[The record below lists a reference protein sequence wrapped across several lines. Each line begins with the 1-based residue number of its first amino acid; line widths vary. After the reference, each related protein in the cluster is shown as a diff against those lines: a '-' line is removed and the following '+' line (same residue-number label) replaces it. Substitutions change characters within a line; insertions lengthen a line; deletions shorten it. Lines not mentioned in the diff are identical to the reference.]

1 MQAGMLR
8 ALFERGV
15 VPDLLVGTSVGALN
29 AAFVASRPQ
38 TVETADQLARV
49 WHELRREQIFPL
61 SLRTLVVGLSGHRDH
76 LVPDGGLRRLVAR
89 HVEFADLGDAAV
101 PLHVVAFDLTENCE
115 VLLSRGSTLDV
126 ITAAAS
132 IPGIFPPVPI
142 AGRSL
147 VDGGVINNTPISHA
161 VALGAK
167 RIFVLPTREAGRAPG
182 RTSRGALGAAIE
194 GLSLLTDGRLQF
206 DLARYSKNA
215 ELVVLPAPNS
225 LDVQPTNFTHSQRL
239 IGEALAA
246 TREFLGRADTRYPLD
261 PDPREQGGLS
271 LDVVP
276 RLARFA

>member
-8 ALFERGV
+8 ALYERGI
-15 VPDLLVGTSVGALN
+15 VPDLLVGTSAGALN

-38 TVETADQLARV
+38 TVETADELARV

-61 SLRTLVVGLSGHRDH
+61 SVRALVVGLAGHRDH
-76 LVPDGGLRRLVAR
+76 LVPDGGLRGLVAR
-89 HVEFADLGDAAV
+89 HIEFADLGDAAV

-115 VLLSRGSTLDV
+115 VLLSCGPTLDV

-142 AGRSL
+142 GGRSL

-167 RIFVLPTREAGRAPG
+167 RIFVLRTREAGRVPS
-182 RTSRGALGAAIE
+182 RTHRGALGAAIE
-194 GLSLLTDGRLQF
+194 GLSLLTDGRLRF
-206 DLARYSKNA
+206 DLARYSKDA

-225 LDVQPTNFTHSQRL
+225 LDVQPTNFSHSQRL
-239 IGEALAA
+239 IGESLAA
-246 TREFLGRADTRYPLD
+246 TRGLLGRIHRHSPLA
-261 PDPREQGGLS
+261 PGAREQRGRS
-271 LDVVP
+271 LDAVHRLP
-276 RLARFA
+276 RVA